1 MDYGQ
6 FCPIA
11 KATEILGEKWT
22 LLILRELLMGG
33 SRFGELQ
40 RGLPLISPAVLSKRL
55 KTLEESGL
63 LYRRRISGQRGYEYL
78 VTESARELQPIL
90 FAIGNW
96 GMRWARTQ
104 LSDTDYDAGMLM
116 LYLQRSIRPEK
127 LPGDETTIHFHFDDL
142 GDSGDWWLLVRG
154 GEVEVCNVDPCVDVD
169 VYLTTTV
176 RKMTEVWMGDSTY
189 RGAIRSG
196 ELKVSGPRVLTRDI
210 SSWLESCP
218 FSAEAAEAAGVLPAD
233 ELHLRKQSSLGSG
246 RADQGTARIRAGMG
260 VGPDCSWLVGG
271 GVRRAALASLAVDC
285 QSPYHT

>member
-1 MDYGQ
+1 VDYGQ

-55 KTLEESGL
+55 KSLEESGL

-104 LSDTDYDAGMLM
+104 LTDSDYDAGMLM
-116 LYLQRSIRPEK
+116 LYLQRSVRPEK
-127 LPGDETTIHFHFDDL
+127 LPGDATTIRFHFEDLDDAP
-142 GDSGDWWLLVRG
+142 DWWLLIRD

-176 RKMTEVWMGDSTY
+176 RKMTEVWMGD
-189 RGAIRSG
+189 RSYLSALRSDD
-196 ELKVSGPRVLTRDI
+196 LKVTGPRVLTRDI

-218 FSAEAAEAAGVLPAD
+218 FTAEAADEAGVLPAS
-233 ELHLRKQSSLGSG
+233 ELRLRTRS
-246 RADQGTARIRAGMG
+246 
-260 VGPDCSWLVGG
+260 
-271 GVRRAALASLAVDC
+271 
-285 QSPYHT
+285 